1 MKYEQQLYDKFIAVS
16 GLLNESVTEE
26 YYFELLVSMKPE
38 INQYFDHTM
47 VMAENE
53 AVKQNR
59 LNLMVKLSEI
69 IRKFANV
76 NEILVK

>member
-1 MKYEQQLYDKFIAVS
+1 
-16 GLLNESVTEE
+16 
-26 YYFELLVSMKPE
+26 MKPE

-47 VMAENE
+47 VMAEIE

-59 LNLMVKLSEI
+59 LNLMVKISEI

-76 NEILVK
+76 NEILVE